1 MNQQGGSHY
10 SDMAIGPI
18 EVIRANKMGFMDG
31 NALKYVMRYK
41 VKGKPIE
48 DLKKAISYLEDIIKD
63 LELQEETKSETDN
76 QEMVD
81 SNRVI
86 GKVFVRSDDNKPKSV
101 EFTKCH
107 REACAFPAEPFS
119 SACSHHITLK
129 CDCGSLGCAVCRSA
143 NWNPAG

>member
-76 QEMVD
+76 QMMADATCVT
-81 SNRVI
+81 
-86 GKVFVRSDDNKPKSV
+86 GKVFVRSTDSEPKSV
-101 EFTKCH
+101 ELEPDICH
-107 REACAFPAEPFS
+107 HEGCYTEAEPFTNV
-119 SACSHHITLK
+119 CEHHITVNL
-129 CDCGSLGCAVCRSA
+129 A